1 MAKIIVTGTTGF
13 IGYSI
18 YRKLQT
24 YHDVIA
30 LPGRLNEIKPGS
42 IETDLIIHCAGALRN
57 RPTEFYSSNEL
68 GTQFLLNG
76 LSKKTKIIYLS
87 SRGVYKN
94 STSDLT
100 ETSMVGP
107 DDDYGKTKLAGERLI
122 QESGN
127 PYLILRLTA
136 TYGYNGKRLGP
147 TFIDSMIKH
156 MVEQKPIQL
165 FTPDRNHD
173 YLFVEDVSTWI
184 QSLIPEGNHW
194 NEIFNFAGK
203 SGSLHDFIRLASRIV
218 KKKYNTKVNLIEID
232 GPPPK
237 APIVNTQK
245 LFRFFP
251 DLKYT
256 SAESAFETML
266 QGHSRITSNSKN

>member
-1 MAKIIVTGTTGF
+1 MAKIIVTGATGF

-18 YRKLQT
+18 YTKLQT
-24 YHDVIA
+24 HHDVIA
-30 LPGRLNEIKPGS
+30 LPGRLNEIIPGS
-42 IETDLIIHCAGALRN
+42 INADLIIHCAGALRH

-68 GTQFLLNG
+68 GTQFLLDG

-94 STSDLT
+94 STSELT
-100 ETSMVGP
+100 ETSVVGP

-147 TFIDSMIKH
+147 TFIDSMIRH

-165 FTPDRNHD
+165 FTPDRDHD
-173 YLFVEDVSTWI
+173 YLFVEDVATWI
-184 QSLIPEGNHW
+184 QTLIPEGDHW
-194 NEIFNFAGK
+194 DQIFNCAGK
-203 SGSLHDFIRLASRIV
+203 SGSLHDFIRLASRMV
-218 KKKYNTKVNLIEID
+218 EKKYKTKVNLIEID

-251 DLKYT
+251 ELTYT
-256 SAESAFETML
+256 SAETAFETML
-266 QGHSRITSNSKN
+266 QGHTRNTANT

>member
-1 MAKIIVTGTTGF
+1 MAKIIVTGATGF

-18 YRKLQT
+18 YTKLQT
-24 YHDVIA
+24 QHDVVA

-42 IETDLIIHCAGALRN
+42 IEADVIIHCAGALRH

-87 SRGVYKN
+87 SRGVYRN
-94 STSDLT
+94 SISELT
-100 ETSMVGP
+100 ETSVVGP

-147 TFIDSMIKH
+147 TFIDSMIRQ

-165 FTPDRNHD
+165 FTPDRDHD
-173 YLFVEDVSTWI
+173 YLFVEDISTWI
-184 QSLIPEGNHW
+184 QTLIPEGDHW
-194 NEIFNFAGK
+194 NQIFNCAGK

-218 KKKYNTKVNLIEID
+218 EKKYKTKVNLIEID

-251 DLKYT
+251 ELTYT
-256 SAESAFETML
+256 SAETAFETML
-266 QGHSRITSNSKN
+266 QGHTRNTANT